1 MFEKKFK
8 VEIKALDKTL
18 DPFKALQRYIKIG
31 RLIHKDEII
40 RKIEDSLDLMASNE
54 NCGYCALAVPSMT
67 GKTQASFALTKKVI
81 YINFPPMTQAIYR
94 CFISISEAFVNAL
107 QTDYYYARNL
117 ITKDLVT
124 LSNVKDLFD
133 GKKGES
139 KFLGLL
145 LEVVKKFENDRLK
158 NKNIHWSA
166 VLTEQFTF
174 SYFSCSISSL

>member
-1 MFEKKFK
+1 
-8 VEIKALDKTL
+8 
-18 DPFKALQRYIKIG
+18 
-31 RLIHKDEII
+31 
-40 RKIEDSLDLMASNE
+40 
-54 NCGYCALAVPSMT
+54 
-67 GKTQASFALTKKVI
+67 
-81 YINFPPMTQAIYR
+81 MTQAIYR

-174 SYFSCSISSL
+174 SYFSCSISSFISSMKSLFGKAWREKLKDFVSFLHPIPEVIILPKYLLVH